1 MKSASG
7 VNWDGAQGSGGRRMD
22 GGGAGGDLAQILEGR
37 KERVMAFQLSV
48 THACDGDTGTM
59 DGCPP
64 AAPLLGRAPLGTGLH
79 QADGPGQEEQ
89 TGGFSE

>member
-1 MKSASG
+1 
-7 VNWDGAQGSGGRRMD
+7 
-22 GGGAGGDLAQILEGR
+22 
-37 KERVMAFQLSV
+37 MAFQLSV

-64 AAPLLGRAPLGTGLH
+64 AAPLLGHAPLGAGLH